1 VSAYDIGDL
10 VVAVKPL
17 RQDGT
22 YPDPDLALGDVLVPP
37 RTVGE
42 VLDVGE
48 YLQEHVVYA
57 VAFANGRLVGCLE
70 RELDP
75 ASVASTTTRTGDPIP

>member
-1 VSAYDIGDL
+1 MTTYDIGDL

-22 YPDPDLALGDVLVPP
+22 FPDPDIA
-37 RTVGE
+37 VGE
-42 VLDVGE
+42 VLVPANTLGEVVNVGL

-57 VAFANGRLVGCLE
+57 VAFMGGRVVGCLE
-70 RELDP
+70 RELEP